1 MNRET
6 RSDARGIDAAA
17 PRQLPLA
24 PDWGPPPPPG
34 GRPGVGGRQTD
45 PRPSARGGG
54 YQHECRP
61 RRTVV
66 RAPGAP
72 AAIEDPRIEE
82 LRRIGIGR
90 VWLRVANAIGFEP
103 FMQAWLVLASDDA
116 VLDDR
121 SRVLVPSPTRYTRYQ
136 RNILIKQLDEQGKAP
151 REIVGE
157 IKRLLGEQIN
167 ENHVQRLLHKLRV

>member
-1 MNRET
+1 M
-6 RSDARGIDAAA
+6 RSGNRGIEAPH
-17 PRQLPLA
+17 PRQLSLGT
-24 PDWGPPPPPG
+24 DWPAGPPPIQA
-34 GRPGVGGRQTD
+34 GVGGRQTR
-45 PRPSARGGG
+45 PRPPARGGG

-61 RRTVV
+61 GRSGV
-66 RAPGAP
+66 GAAGG
-72 AAIEDPRIEE
+72 AAANDDPRIEE

-90 VWLRVANAIGFEP
+90 VWLRVANAIGFEA
-103 FMQAWLVLASDDA
+103 FMVAWQVLASDHA

-136 RNILIKQLDEQGKAP
+136 RNLLIKQLDEAGKGP

-157 IKRLLGEQIN
+157 IKRVLGEQIN

>member
-6 RSDARGIDAAA
+6 RSEARRIDAS
-17 PRQLPLA
+17 PPQQLPLA
-24 PDWGPPPPPG
+24 AEWAPSPHPRA
-34 GRPGVGGRQTD
+34 RPGVGGRQTD
-45 PRPSARGGG
+45 PRPSVRGGG
-54 YQHECRP
+54 YQHECRA
-61 RRTVV
+61 RRSPV
-66 RAPGAP
+66 RPPGAP
-72 AAIEDPRIEE
+72 PASDDPRIEE

-90 VWLRVANAIGFEP
+90 VWLRVAHAIGFEG
-103 FMQAWLVLASDDA
+103 FMAAWQVLASDDA

-136 RNILIKQLDEQGKAP
+136 RNLLIKQLDEAGKAP
-151 REIVGE
+151 REIVSE

>member
-1 MNRET
+1 MHRET
-6 RSDARGIDAAA
+6 RSDDRGIDAEG

-24 PDWGPPPPPG
+24 PDWAPPAPLG
-34 GRPGVGGRQTD
+34 SRPGVGGRQTD

-61 RRTVV
+61 RRALV
-66 RAPGAP
+66 RGPGAS
-72 AAIEDPRIEE
+72 AIEDPRIEE

-90 VWLRVANAIGFEP
+90 VWLRVAITIGFEA
-103 FMQAWLVLASDDA
+103 FMSCWQVLASDDA

-151 REIVGE
+151 REIVAE